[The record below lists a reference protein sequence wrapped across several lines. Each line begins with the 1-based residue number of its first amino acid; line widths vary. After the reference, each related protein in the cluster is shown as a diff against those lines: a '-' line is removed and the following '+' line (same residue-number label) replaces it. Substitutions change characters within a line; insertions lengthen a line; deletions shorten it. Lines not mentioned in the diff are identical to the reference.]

1 MRRLAKVETRGTA
14 PAIRTM
20 RNKTQPTLM
29 KTTSNTYSLLLR
41 SEEKGR
47 TIFEGLVIAAI
58 VLSTAFTGWQFA
70 SSSVV
75 LPGMASGVQST
86 TAPLVL
92 EAAPEQAPVLLADRG

>member
-1 MRRLAKVETRGTA
+1 MRLAKAELRGTA

-20 RNKTQPTLM
+20 RNKPQPTLM
-29 KTTSNTYSLLLR
+29 KTTSNTYSLLVR

-75 LPGMASGVQST
+75 LPGMASSPAQST
-86 TAPLVL
+86 TAPVVV
-92 EAAPEQAPVLLADRG
+92 EATGEQA